1 MHGGR
6 TSGRGSGARVATL
19 LGSLLWVV
27 TLLSVLQWSTAAA
40 FSAPG
45 AGILASPLNTTLVS
59 PDADTSGPVAYAQ
72 LPAPPALAEKRGA
85 LSAGSPKIDPDDIV
99 LGGSA
104 PVLLARTTPGHP
116 ALPASALDWPAGSI
130 DLPPVRGPPPHV

>member
-6 TSGRGSGARVATL
+6 MSGRVSGARVTSL

-45 AGILASPLNTTLVS
+45 TAVLASPFTTTLAS

-85 LSAGSPKIDPDDIV
+85 LSAGSPKIDPDDVAI
-99 LGGSA
+99 GGTA
-104 PVLLARTTPGHP
+104 PVPSARTTPAHP
-116 ALPASALDWPAGSI
+116 APPASALDRPAEST
-130 DLPPVRGPPPHV
+130 DLPPARGPPSRA